1 MWLHKVAT
9 SRAKSCRMRAA
20 ALVAC
25 WCALA
30 PAAAQPFRALDD
42 AELAR
47 RAEKARLRPGY
58 SDLAEALATE
68 QASRSAGTGTGSV
81 ALWALGRCATG
92 TFADSLKAAGNFS
105 YCRGRKEGFALG
117 GLSAAA
123 LRACVG
129 KAKRRGKAALT
140 HIKPQHLGGPLASL
154 ATPSALANAL
164 AAAGF
169 STIVV
174 IERQNHLARL
184 VSSFENRVREWRA
197 ATDDEFAGR
206 AKPRVAR
213 RAAAF
218 FADPLRTIEWEA
230 ATLKAGVDAM
240 RANGLAVL
248 ELDFD
253 EDVIAHPCGAVARAW
268 AAAAPEAAPPPCVE
282 KHSHRAASRRHAD
295 LAGRVGPAAAAAIA
309 AALRPTP
316 YAWMLDLDA
325 RAWPSGVPRPTPV
338 AHPAGPRTRAAAREG
353 FARGGVVM

>member
-1 MWLHKVAT
+1 
-9 SRAKSCRMRAA
+9 MRVPV
-20 ALVAC
+20 LVAC
-25 WCALA
+25 WCVLA
-30 PAAAQPFRALDD
+30 PAAAQTFRALDD

-68 QASRSAGTGTGSV
+68 QANRIAGTGTGSV

-129 KAKRRGKAALT
+129 KAKRRSKAALT

-154 ATPSALANAL
+154 STPAALADAL

-295 LAGRVGPAAAAAIA
+295 LAGRVGPAAASAIA

>member
-1 MWLHKVAT
+1 MRVAT
-9 SRAKSCRMRAA
+9 
-20 ALVAC
+20 LITC

-30 PAAAQPFRALDD
+30 PAAAQTFRALDD

-58 SDLAEALATE
+58 GDLAEALAAE
-68 QASRSAGTGTGSV
+68 QANRIAGTGTGSV

-129 KAKRRGKAALT
+129 KAKRRSKAALT

-154 ATPSALANAL
+154 STPAALADAL

-169 STIVV
+169 NTVIV

-197 ATDDEFAGR
+197 ATDDEYAGR
-206 AKPRVAR
+206 ARPRVAR

-240 RANGLAVL
+240 RANGMTVL

-253 EDVIAHPCGAVARAW
+253 EDVIAHPCGAVARAF

>member
-1 MWLHKVAT
+1 M
-9 SRAKSCRMRAA
+9 
-20 ALVAC
+20 
-25 WCALA
+25 
-30 PAAAQPFRALDD
+30 D
-42 AELAR
+42 
-47 RAEKARLRPGY
+47 LREPGRPKF
-58 SDLAEALATE
+58 DFH
-68 QASRSAGTGTGSV
+68 TG
-81 ALWALGRCATG
+81 
-92 TFADSLKAAGNFS
+92 
-105 YCRGRKEGFALG
+105 
-117 GLSAAA
+117 
-123 LRACVG
+123 
-129 KAKRRGKAALT
+129 
-140 HIKPQHLGGPLASL
+140 
-154 ATPSALANAL
+154 
-164 AAAGF
+164 
-169 STIVV
+169 
-174 IERQNHLARL
+174 
-184 VSSFENRVREWRA
+184 VREWRA

-206 AKPRVAR
+206 ARPRVAR

-240 RANGLAVL
+240 RSNGMTVL

-253 EDVIAHPCGAVARAW
+253 EDVIAHPCGAVARAF